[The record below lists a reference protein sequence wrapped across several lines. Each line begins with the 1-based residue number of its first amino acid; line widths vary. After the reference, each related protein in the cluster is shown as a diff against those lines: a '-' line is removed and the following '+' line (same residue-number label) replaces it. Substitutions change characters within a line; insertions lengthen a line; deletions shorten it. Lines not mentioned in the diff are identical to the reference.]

1 MVAGSPDVPSREEL
15 IALIQA
21 QAAQIAALMARVAE
35 LERWLGLNSCNSG
48 KPPSSDGMK
57 KPARVASLRE
67 RSNKKNPIVREGK
80 VWLFGVIEH
89 WNAGLLDWHV
99 AKYGTRF
106 EATQAV
112 GMAVRQQFGHLG
124 AGAAGGLELR
134 HDHGRNFMADHF
146 HRQIKFWGITHQTI
160 DDVRDAVRV
169 FVDRYNAQ
177 WLIAKNDYR
186 SPNDARTAWD
196 QGAFRLKAATLVVW
210 ATAFS
215 AASSSSVA
223 VASSSSSCSS
233 NWLSKRALRSE
244 R

>member
-48 KPPSSDGMK
+48 KQPSSDGMK

-146 HRQIKFWGITHQTI
+146 HRQIKFWGITPSYAFVGEPQTNGVIERFFRTFKEQVVHGRIYQTI

-196 QGAFRLKAATLVVW
+196 QGAFRQAA
-210 ATAFS
+210 
-215 AASSSSVA
+215 
-223 VASSSSSCSS
+223 
-233 NWLSKRALRSE
+233 
-244 R
+244 